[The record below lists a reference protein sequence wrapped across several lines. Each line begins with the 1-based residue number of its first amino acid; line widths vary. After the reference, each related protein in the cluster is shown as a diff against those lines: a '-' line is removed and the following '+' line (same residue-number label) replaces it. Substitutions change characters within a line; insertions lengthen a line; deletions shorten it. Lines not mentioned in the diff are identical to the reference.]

1 MARLSASRES
11 DEFEEDPVS
20 AEGVADSEEE
30 EEEEEGAMEE
40 QATPK
45 RRRLNADA
53 RHSNGNPRK
62 TAQQGA
68 MGQGE
73 SRETLKERSAA
84 IRRAGQEALQPPEGK
99 LKILS
104 GASSHA
110 PRIPLANRNTYHLS
124 DDDEEH
130 VLSTNSRRTPIRHPK
145 STQNGSF
152 KPLAQVQ
159 AAIDLQFQMEQ
170 DEVGAESEGHE
181 QEEPVVEQPQQSGSG
196 KKRRGRPPNPPKPIQ
211 TNDQT
216 MHADPGTPDTAAAP
230 KRRVGR
236 PTKAEAAA
244 ARASNTAIAQQSSNS
259 PAQANRRR
267 SARVSGNTVE
277 PTTEPAEQAASKGSA
292 SNTRQLRDGA
302 DQAVTSNIGRRVRA
316 RVNNHSNEQ
325 QQTTQPMNSASQPMV
340 IDDEQD
346 DDQVHETNE
355 EAEEDDDE
363 PQGSDVPEENF
374 IFEENAEPEED
385 DEDHEPQGHDEPDGN
400 FVPEEDNEPEQQP
413 EPSDTDS
420 HRLHGQWGL
429 MQGIWRE
436 ARRHR
441 DETPDISDDTFNATM
456 RACKDSRAAVRA
468 IPAGISQDELIQITT
483 ECCNSVRLA
492 EALCRDTSDVR
503 NRDERGY
510 HIFKFLMP
518 ALAKLLKAE
527 VEALER
533 VDIEGA
539 GLPQIS
545 MAHLPIVMNL
555 IHGINTCGL
564 EAYRAYTR
572 LDHDRPVKRDVH
584 SRITIPLRNLHTA
597 LEGIYQRRAATEMAR
612 VQADAIAAEEAAR
625 DEEHERLEAWRETV
639 TRNQAKWKKMDTVR
653 RELVLNSID
662 TKKRNHIYKCPST
675 LVVETAED
683 GRPFLDPKWR
693 KEVTTFTMRELVA
706 LREGLI
712 LHVDTPDPL
721 KSEVFENLIK
731 DYCRYKGELTER
743 NTLEIV
749 RQAGDMRASLIKFH
763 KDNGTQPPRWVW
775 KVPVWME
782 PVEY

>member
-1 MARLSASRES
+1 MARLSASQAS
-11 DEFEEDPVS
+11 DEVEEDSVS
-20 AEGVADSEEE
+20 AEGVADS
-30 EEEEEGAMEE
+30 EEEGAMEE

-84 IRRAGQEALQPPEGK
+84 IRRAGQEALQPPRGK
-99 LKILS
+99 LKHPS
-104 GASSHA
+104 GASSLA

-124 DDDEEH
+124 DDNEEDA
-130 VLSTNSRRTPIRHPK
+130 LSTNVRRTPIRHPK
-145 STQNGSF
+145 PTQNASYTS
-152 KPLAQVQ
+152 LADAQ
-159 AAIDLQFQMEQ
+159 AQIDLQFQMEQ

-196 KKRRGRPPNPPKPIQ
+196 KKRRGRPPNPPKPVQ
-211 TNDQT
+211 MNDQT

-244 ARASNTAIAQQSSNS
+244 AAAAARAGSTANAQQPSNT

-277 PTTEPAEQAASKGSA
+277 PTPEPAEQAASKGSA
-292 SNTRQLRDGA
+292 SNTRQLRNGA

-340 IDDEQD
+340 IDDEQG

-374 IFEENAEPEED
+374 YFEENAEPEED
-385 DEDHEPQGHDEPDGN
+385 DEDHEPQGNDGPDGN
-400 FVPEEDNEPEQQP
+400 FVPEENNEPEQQP

-436 ARRHR
+436 ARRHS
-441 DETPDISDDTFNATM
+441 DETPDISDDTFNATL

-468 IPAGISQDELIQITT
+468 IPAGISPDELIQITT
-483 ECCNSVRLA
+483 ECRNSVRLV

-564 EAYRAYTR
+564 EAYHAYTR

-625 DEEHERLEAWRETV
+625 DEEHERLEEWRETV

-731 DYCRYKGELTER
+731 DYCRYKGELAER

-749 RQAGDMRASLIKFH
+749 RQAGDMRASLIKLY

-782 PVEY
+782 PAQY